1 MGIVCICQT
10 VELTNDVYQN
20 INEKFEA
27 RNYKDSNIS
36 RGGVQ
41 NFKSE
46 PKKISFMVYTIFIV
60 QGRSFFNFIFNTK
73 TAMRDIANFN

>member
-1 MGIVCICQT
+1 MMSIKTLMKNLRLEITKIVT
-10 VELTNDVYQN
+10 FLE
-20 INEKFEA
+20 
-27 RNYKDSNIS
+27 
-36 RGGVQ
+36 GVQ